1 MKKIIATALCLT
13 LATPCFAASRYHDK
27 YPNRGFH
34 NHKHQCYDRCAY
46 NDHHNRHHYTRTSE
60 RTRTIGAVA
69 GIAGIAMIIS
79 AIVD

>member
-34 NHKHQCYDRCAY
+34 NHKHQCLTDVRIM
-46 NDHHNRHHYTRTSE
+46 
-60 RTRTIGAVA
+60 TITKD
-69 GIAGIAMIIS
+69 IIIQELQKEQEQLVQLQGLLVS
-79 AIVD
+79 Q

>member
-27 YPNRGFH
+27 YPNCGFH

-46 NDHHNRHHYTRTSE
+46 NDHHKRHHYTRTSE

>member
-46 NDHHNRHHYTRTSE
+46 NDHHKRHHYTELQKEQEQLVQLQGLLVSQ
-60 RTRTIGAVA
+60 
-69 GIAGIAMIIS
+69 
-79 AIVD
+79 

>member
-13 LATPCFAASRYHDK
+13 LATPCFAAGRFHDK

-34 NHKHQCYDRCAY
+34 NPEPPRYERCDYNDIHKHP
-46 NDHHNRHHYTRTSE
+46 RTSQ